1 MRQSEDEET
10 AFIVQETLTSFPALQ
25 KRRGA
30 QCASSLLWG
39 KTLSEHFSR
48 EVRQTRAFAARERDR
63 GCVRPALEAFDDVGE
78 AGAAFRQV
86 GRIDLGDVAQTD
98 DLRAGARA

>member
-1 MRQSEDEET
+1 MRL
-10 AFIVQETLTSFPALQ
+10 FVVV
-25 KRRGA
+25 
-30 QCASSLLWG
+30 G

-98 DLRAGARA
+98 DLRAGGPRA